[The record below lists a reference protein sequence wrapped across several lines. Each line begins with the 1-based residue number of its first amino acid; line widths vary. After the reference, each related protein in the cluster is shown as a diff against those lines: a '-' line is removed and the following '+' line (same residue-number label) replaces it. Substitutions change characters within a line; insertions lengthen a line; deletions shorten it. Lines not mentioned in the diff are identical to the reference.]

1 MIGKRVLRKREVLER
16 LGIRKTTL
24 YENFIKTGRLRFV
37 KIGARAVGVIEDELD
52 ALIEE
57 LRRERDRKPRAVCE
71 RPDVN
76 PLTAEDAA
84 ASTTEPIPVG
94 PKPHARRWPTF
105 CETGPLSALRRKGS
119 VKMDSDTH
127 TKFNQP
133 ALRLQQGHGQRKS
146 RQSRRRHQ

>member
-24 YENFIKTGRLRFV
+24 YESFIKTGRLRFV

-71 RPDVN
+71 RPDIN
-76 PLTAEDAA
+76 AAWLED
-84 ASTTEPIPVG
+84 ELLLWQ
-94 PKPHARRWPTF
+94 R
-105 CETGPLSALRRKGS
+105 
-119 VKMDSDTH
+119 
-127 TKFNQP
+127 Q
-133 ALRLQQGHGQRKS
+133 RLAKRDID
-146 RQSRRRHQ
+146 